1 MIKCLCITSA
11 VLSWWNCVLCSL
23 SASLDQR
30 RIANYTCSVH
40 VQPNTLYLH
49 MGSSEFEKLK
59 EYPRAGWTGSDCSI
73 DESLLPDNLGFPHGD
88 ACDSSLYACASVTVN
103 TENIFQSDNFACKVA
118 VSSRWCF
125 TSICV
130 GFVRVAVMYATC
142 TFFCRLNVIIC
153 LCVV

>member
-1 MIKCLCITSA
+1 MGEECG
-11 VLSWWNCVLCSL
+11 WSL
-23 SASLDQR
+23 LLEAWDRGLHMHVD
-30 RIANYTCSVH
+30 TCTCMWTHVH
-40 VQPNTLYLH
+40 AFEHMYMH

-130 GFVRVAVMYATC
+130 GFVRVAVKYWRDVRG
-142 TFFCRLNVIIC
+142 F
-153 LCVV
+153 VV

>member
-1 MIKCLCITSA
+1 M
-11 VLSWWNCVLCSL
+11 
-23 SASLDQR
+23 
-30 RIANYTCSVH
+30 YM
-40 VQPNTLYLH
+40 H

-130 GFVRVAVMYATC
+130 GFVRVAVKYWRDVRG
-142 TFFCRLNVIIC
+142 F
-153 LCVV
+153 VV